1 MSRTNIS
8 ALPTGICVRQADRN
22 ELSMRLICPSSYRS
36 VWAILLSA
44 SIATFAMPL
53 AAQELQ
59 TKFGC
64 NTTHV
69 EGGEKVILADVGEIL
84 LSGDTIKTFRW
95 ESDQY
100 RTLHGFDCSVD
111 ESDEPVAEV
120 TQGGAQPAWRITLK
134 DPVAARERRGFDF
147 YNHGKNCSIRLQ
159 RNGDTLSIKP
169 SCPALCGSRVNFTEL
184 SVNLKT
190 GSCRHEE

>member
-1 MSRTNIS
+1 
-8 ALPTGICVRQADRN
+8 
-22 ELSMRLICPSSYRS
+22 MRVAHTCLHRYSFTMLL
-36 VWAILLSA
+36 LLSITA
-44 SIATFAMPL
+44 LSAPL
-53 AAQELQ
+53 YGQELQ

-64 NTTHV
+64 NTTHT
-69 EGGEKVILADVGEIL
+69 EGGEKVILADEGEIHL
-84 LSGDTIKTFRW
+84 DGDKVKTFRW

-111 ESDEPVAEV
+111 ESDGPVAEV
-120 TQGGAQPAWRITLK
+120 TQSGDKPGWRITLK
-134 DPVAARERRGFDF
+134 DPVAARDRRGFDF

-159 RNGDTLSIKP
+159 RDGDTLSIKP

>member
-1 MSRTNIS
+1 MRRHFFLRHFAATITLFFS
-8 ALPTGICVRQADRN
+8 AA
-22 ELSMRLICPSSYRS
+22 
-36 VWAILLSA
+36 LLH
-44 SIATFAMPL
+44 PVN
-53 AAQELQ
+53 AQELQ

-64 NTTHV
+64 NTTRT
-69 EGGEKVILADVGEIL
+69 ENGEKVIYADDGEIHL
-84 LSGDTIKTFRW
+84 NGNKIDTFRW

-120 TQGGAQPAWRITLK
+120 TESGTTPGWRVTLK
-134 DPVAARERRGFDF
+134 NAAAARDRRGFDF

-159 RNGDTLSIKP
+159 REGDTLSIKP
-169 SCPALCGSRVNFTEL
+169 TCPALCGSRVNFTEL

-190 GSCRHEE
+190 GVCQHEE

>member
-1 MSRTNIS
+1 MRN
-8 ALPTGICVRQADRN
+8 VRIFLHRYF
-22 ELSMRLICPSSYRS
+22 LSMLL
-36 VWAILLSA
+36 LLSITA
-44 SIATFAMPL
+44 LSAPIY
-53 AAQELQ
+53 AQELQ

-64 NTTHV
+64 NTTHS
-69 EGGEKVILADVGEIL
+69 EGGEKVILADEGEIHL
-84 LSGDTIKTFRW
+84 DGDKIKTFRW

-120 TQGGAQPAWRITLK
+120 TQSGDKTSWRITLK
-134 DPVAARERRGFDF
+134 DPVAARDRRGFDF

-159 RNGDTLSIKP
+159 RDGDLLSIKP

-184 SVNLKT
+184 SVNLIT
-190 GSCRHEE
+190 GTCRHEE